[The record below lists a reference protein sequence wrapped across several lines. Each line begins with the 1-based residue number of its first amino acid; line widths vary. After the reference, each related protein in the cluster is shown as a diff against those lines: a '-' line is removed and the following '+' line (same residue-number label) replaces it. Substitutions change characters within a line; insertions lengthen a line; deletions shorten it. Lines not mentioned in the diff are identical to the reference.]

1 MTIKRQYSLP
11 YCTLTLEGMSSD
23 VTALGQL
30 EQRPLLSIL
39 LNAECRFSHTA
50 QFLKGDRTFFTS
62 LVQAVGRYAQ
72 EFLSGIRHPQLAQD
86 VPEIVKLAATE
97 DKNIHRLTWDPTTE
111 STESSNNG
119 ATATNNS
126 GKPVAIDLTTVQ
138 LFDLVDAVDQFLAD
152 SRTLPEL
159 SVPLQPVSKRYRQAE
174 VPASERFLPPAIGIG
189 SLALAAALFALI
201 PVPEVTEPEVTNQE
215 SQLEEVTPD
224 SEGTEDSP
232 LSGEPENST
241 DDGETES
248 LSTDTEENL
257 EEYTPE
263 DELAPT
269 SDAEENLDSRENEE
283 ETESPEDQ
291 QSNNSSTQEGED
303 FTEDQEEEQNTSN
316 PRSIAVSSRNRNG
329 ENSTSSRASA
339 NNSSNTNSNSNNRS
353 RQASTS
359 SEEIRAALASATE
372 ITEPNELYY
381 IQKYVRNQILDDWD
395 SADDL
400 SRDLEY
406 RVSVARDGTILDY
419 EPINGTSSR
428 SNSLTPLPD
437 LSYRSTNGN
446 GVRQEEIA
454 KLRIVFTEN
463 GVVEISPWRGFTSQP
478 NFASDITDGEK
489 LDELGNTLRRLIHQ
503 EWDGDVS
510 YSRGLKY
517 RVAVTEDGKIAD
529 YSFLNSAAGA
539 NLNETP
545 LERLLQPEAAG
556 IGTRESNSVI
566 PQAPLA
572 HFQVV
577 FKPNGVLEIAPW

>member
-11 YCTLTLEGMSSD
+11 YCTLTLEGMSGDAS
-23 VTALGQL
+23 ALGQL

-72 EFLSGIRHPQLAQD
+72 EFLSGIRHPQLDKD
-86 VPEIVKLAATE
+86 VPEIVQLAATE
-97 DKNIHRLTWDPTTE
+97 DKNIHRLTWNPTAE
-111 STESSNNG
+111 STESTNNG

-126 GKPVAIDLTTVQ
+126 GKSVAIDLTTVQ

-174 VPASERFLPPAIGIG
+174 VPASERLLPPAIGIG

-215 SQLEEVTPD
+215 SQLEKVTPE
-224 SEGTEDSP
+224 SEDTEDSP

-248 LSTDTEENL
+248 LSTDTEENP
-257 EEYTPE
+257 EEETPE

-269 SDAEENLDSRENEE
+269 SDAENSDSREKEE

-291 QSNNSSTQEGED
+291 QSNNSSNQEGED
-303 FTEDQEEEQNTSN
+303 STEDQEDEQTSSN
-316 PRSIAVSSRNRNG
+316 PRSIAVSSRNRN
-329 ENSTSSRASA
+329 EEDSTSPRS
-339 NNSSNTNSNSNNRS
+339 SSNTSSNSNNRTRS

-381 IQKYVRNQILDDWD
+381 IQKYVRNQILDQWD

-419 EPINGTSSR
+419 EPINGTSSG

-437 LSYRSTNGN
+437 LSYRSTDGN

-454 KLRIVFTEN
+454 KLRVVFTEN

-489 LDELGNTLRRLIHQ
+489 LDELEDRLRRLIH
-503 EWDGDVS
+503 EFWDGDVS
-510 YSRGLKY
+510 YSRGLQY
-517 RVAVTEDGKIAD
+517 RIAVTEDGKIAD

-539 NLNETP
+539 NLDETP
-545 LERLLQPEAAG
+545 LERLLEPEAAG